1 MPITEQFR
9 AKAAEYKELV
19 ACATDPGTIREF
31 QQLERS
37 FTELADNAAWLADNL
52 DKTLHPGENNDGYG
66 AGLAPPPDAGL
77 AEERDA
83 DFAKDEE
90 LVLRHLGAAVILQW
104 NALPKK
110 LRKQHFDCAS
120 SMKDLRQTGTLKGQI
135 ARFLHKHKND
145 DVKSAANVN
154 RA

>member
-19 ACATDPGTIREF
+19 AHATDPGTIRKF
-31 QQLERS
+31 RQLERS
-37 FTELADNAAWLADNL
+37 FTELANNAAWLADNL
-52 DKTLHPGENNDGYG
+52 DKTLHPGENEGGYG
-66 AGLAPPPDAGL
+66 AGLAPPLDASR

-83 DFAKDEE
+83 DFAQDEG
-90 LVLRHLGAAVILQW
+90 LILRRLGAAVIMQW

-110 LRKQHFDCAS
+110 LRKQLFDSAS
-120 SMKDLRQTGTLKGQI
+120 CMRDPPETGALKGQI

-145 DVKSAANVN
+145 DVERPAKAN